1 MNSAEHRSLKTAF
14 ALLIRDVGGVE
25 AAAAATGY
33 SIGRLSEAA
42 SLNNPS
48 RWPRM
53 DHVAM
58 LEAIAPQPHGS
69 AALARLCRRE
79 LRDLPAPT
87 GCVHDALVASLGAAG
102 GVVQQIAAAMADGE
116 ISQAERA
123 ALQAQLSATIQD
135 LMRAQALLA
144 QGAAA

>member
-1 MNSAEHRSLKTAF
+1 MNADLRSLKTAF

-25 AAAAATGY
+25 AAAAATG
-33 SIGRLSEAA
+33 SHIGRLSEAA

-58 LEAIAPQPHGS
+58 LEAIAPHPHGS

-79 LRDLPAPT
+79 LRDLPAAS
-87 GCVHDALVASLGAAG
+87 GCLHGALVTSLGGAG
-102 GVVQQIAAAMADGE
+102 GLVKQIAGAMADGD
-116 ISQAERA
+116 ISDNERA
-123 ALQAQLSATIQD
+123 TLQAQISTTIQD
-135 LMRAQALLA
+135 LMQAQSLLTK
-144 QGAAA
+144 GDAA